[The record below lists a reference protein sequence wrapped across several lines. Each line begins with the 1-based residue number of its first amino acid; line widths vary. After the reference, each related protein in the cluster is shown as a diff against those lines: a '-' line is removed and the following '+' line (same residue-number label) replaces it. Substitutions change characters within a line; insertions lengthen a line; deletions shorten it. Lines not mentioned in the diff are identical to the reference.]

1 MTSTVTSGAEAK
13 SGRALPPAASFAAMT
28 AAFAAFFIAAGAP
41 TPLLP
46 IYEANWHFPASMVTV
61 AFGVYAIALLLTLLI
76 VGSLSDPLRRRPLLI
91 GALALE
97 LASMLVFLFSPSISW
112 IITARIIQGV
122 ATAAATSSFSAAILE
137 LAPGRRK
144 HLAGVITGLAPAAGI
159 GVGALFS
166 GLIAQ
171 FSSSAAAT
179 VWIILA
185 AVMLIALVFAIFAP
199 ETAARKPGAIASL
212 RPHVSVP
219 PAARSVFAVTLPS
232 LIAAWLVS
240 ALFLGLMPTILH
252 LKFGIDSP
260 VVSGLAAFA
269 EQGTGG
275 ATAVALSRMR
285 PQRLVFAGGFAIVV
299 GIVLFIASIA
309 ATSLPLLW
317 IGAVVGG
324 AGLGGGF
331 TGTIR
336 SLVPLVDAHERAGL
350 FSAIYLVSY
359 ITFGV
364 PVIVAGLFLSTIGV
378 TAIALTFGLV
388 TVLAAAAGVVTQL
401 ATARRTGLAS
411 KG

>member
-1 MTSTVTSGAEAK
+1 MTTTVARGAGAR
-13 SGRALPPAASFAAMT
+13 SRFTLPAAASFAAMA

-46 IYEANWHFPASMVTV
+46 IYEARWNFPASMVTV

-76 VGSLSDPLRRRPLLI
+76 IGSLSDHIGRRPLLI

-97 LASMLVFLFSPSISW
+97 LVSMLVFLVSPSIGW
-112 IITARIIQGV
+112 IIAARIIQGV

-137 LAPGRRK
+137 LAPDRRK
-144 HLAGVITGLAPAAGI
+144 HLAGVIAGLAPAAGI

-166 GLIAQ
+166 GVIAQ
-171 FSSSAAAT
+171 FSSSAAAI
-179 VWIILA
+179 VWSILA
-185 AVMLIALVFAIFAP
+185 AVMLIALVFAIFTP
-199 ETAARKPGAIASL
+199 ETAARKAGAIASL
-212 RPHVSVP
+212 RPQVSVP

-240 ALFLGLMPTILH
+240 ALFLGLMPTILR

-260 VVSGLAAFA
+260 AVSGLAAFA

-275 ATAVALSRMR
+275 AVALALSKMK
-285 PQRLVFAGGFAIVV
+285 PQRLVFAGGAAIVV
-299 GIVLFIASIA
+299 GIALFIGSIA

-317 IGAVVGG
+317 IGAIVGG
-324 AGLGGGF
+324 AGLGGAF

-336 SLVPLVDAHERAGL
+336 SLVPLVGAPERAGL
-350 FSAIYLVSY
+350 FSAVYLVSY

-364 PVIVAGLFLSTIGV
+364 PVILAGLFLSTIGI
-378 TAIALTFGLV
+378 TAIALIFGVVTFV
-388 TVLAAAAGVVTQL
+388 AAATGVVTQL
-401 ATARRTGLAS
+401 ATARRTGLS
-411 KG
+411 STG

>member
-1 MTSTVTSGAEAK
+1 
-13 SGRALPPAASFAAMT
+13 MT

-46 IYEANWHFPASMVTV
+46 IYEAHWNFPASMVTV

-76 VGSLSDPLRRRPLLI
+76 IGSLSDHIGRRPLLI

-97 LASMLVFLFSPSISW
+97 LVSMLVFLVSPSITW
-112 IITARIIQGV
+112 IIVARIIQGV

-137 LAPGRRK
+137 LAPDGRK

-166 GLIAQ
+166 GVIAQ

-179 VWIILA
+179 VWITLA
-185 AVMLIALVFAIFAP
+185 AVMLVALVFAIFTP
-199 ETAARKPGAIASL
+199 ETAARQPGAVASL
-212 RPHVSVP
+212 RPRVSVP

-240 ALFLGLMPTILH
+240 ALFLGLMPTILR
-252 LKFGIDSP
+252 LKFGIESP
-260 VVSGLAAFA
+260 ALGGLAAFV
-269 EQGTGG
+269 EQGAGG
-275 ATAVALSRMR
+275 AVAVALSRMK
-285 PQRLVFAGGFAIVV
+285 PQRLVFAGGFFIAV
-299 GIVLFIASIA
+299 GIGLFIASIT

-317 IGAVVGG
+317 IGAVIGG
-324 AGLGGGF
+324 AGLGGAF

-336 SLVPLVDAHERAGL
+336 SLVPLAEAHERAGL

-359 ITFGV
+359 VTFGV
-364 PVIVAGLFLSTIGV
+364 PVIVAGLFLDTIGV
-378 TAIALTFGLV
+378 TAIALTFGIV
-388 TVLAAAAGVVTQL
+388 TVAAAAAGIATQL

-411 KG
+411 R